1 MATYVA
7 LIDGEA
13 GRLGVTFPDLPGC
26 VTMGATEHE
35 ALVKAGEALA
45 FHIDGL
51 RRHGLPVPT
60 PRSLDALRQ
69 GRPGF
74 AAVDVYE
81 EEPIVGASHP
91 LLHMSNALCTSH
103 LGYAERDSYEALY
116 SLAVDQL
123 LAFAQGKPINVV
135 NPEAVGKR

>member
-51 RRHGLPVPT
+51 RRHGLPVPA
-60 PRSLDALRQ
+60 PRSLETLRQ
-69 GRPGF
+69 GQ
-74 AAVDVYE
+74 E
-81 EEPIVGASHP
+81 
-91 LLHMSNALCTSH
+91 
-103 LGYAERDSYEALY
+103 YAEDFAGAKAVALV
-116 SLAVDQL
+116 SAGETADPAVAD
-123 LAFAQGKPINVV
+123 AAG
-135 NPEAVGKR
+135 